1 MATEYCVLA
10 ERLLAGIRS
19 SHEALLAH
27 TSASAA
33 ERQALT
39 GLYQAFAAGVV
50 GLSEEELLATPA
62 PEEWSMA
69 EVLEHVAEH
78 DRKFDEYHRL
88 GLGHYVEHGLEHAL
102 QLWRLRPPA
111 PPTPPAGAGAE
122 RRTAGDGQGPGE
134 GTPGPAGTPSV
145 FTQIIEG
152 RLPARFVWRDERCVA
167 FLTIA
172 PLRPGH
178 TLVVPRA
185 EIDHWLD
192 VPSDLMA
199 HLMTVAQGIGRAL
212 QRAFQP
218 VRVGLVIAG
227 FEVPHVHLHLIP
239 ANDLRDLD
247 FSRAERNPDP
257 AALDEAAARIR
268 TALRELG
275 YPQVAG

>member
-1 MATEYCVLA
+1 MA
-10 ERLLAGIRS
+10 ERLLAGIRA

-27 TSASAA
+27 TAASAA
-33 ERQALT
+33 ERQALA
-39 GLYQAFAAGVV
+39 GLYQAFAAGVM
-50 GLSEEELLATPA
+50 GLSEEDLFTAPA

-102 QLWRLRPPA
+102 QLWRLRPSA
-111 PPTPPAGAGAE
+111 PPASDGAE
-122 RRTAGDGQGPGE
+122 RREERASEEAGRTALGDG
-134 GTPGPAGTPSV
+134 TTPSV

-152 RLPARFVWRDERCVA
+152 QLPARFVWKDERCVA

-185 EIDHWLD
+185 QIDHWLD
-192 VPSDLMA
+192 VPADLLA
-199 HLMTVAQGIGRAL
+199 HLMTVAQRIGRAL

-218 VRVGLVIAG
+218 TRVGLVIAG

-257 AALDEAAARIR
+257 AALDAAAARIR
-268 TALRELG
+268 AALRELG
-275 YPQVAG
+275 YPQVAD